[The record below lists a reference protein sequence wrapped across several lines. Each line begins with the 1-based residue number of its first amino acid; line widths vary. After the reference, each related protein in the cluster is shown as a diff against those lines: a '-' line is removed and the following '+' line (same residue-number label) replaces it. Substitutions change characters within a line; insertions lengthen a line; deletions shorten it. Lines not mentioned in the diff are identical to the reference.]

1 MMKRNLRKYVGSDNS
16 YPHLYREISAEVDIN
31 RKDEDNKKL
40 GITRKPGRDD
50 LPG

>member
-31 RKDEDNKKL
+31 SKDEDNKKL
-40 GITRKPGRDD
+40 RINRIILISG
-50 LPG
+50 